1 MMLGRIMEVSSR
13 ASKIYLGCQGAGVRD
28 DVASGPVLLR
38 HSSGAGTHS

>member
-1 MMLGRIMEVSSR
+1 MVSGRIMEVS
-13 ASKIYLGCQGAGVRD
+13 KICLGCQGAGVRD